1 PLLAFCSIHVPPS
14 PLPTLFPYTT
24 LFRSS
29 CATDPPRTGRPTRT
43 DPPPGDVRGP
53 SGIVEGR
60 PETSGTRRTALSG
73 ERGNAIGA
81 VEEVDRKSTRLNS
94 SHVKISYA
102 VFCLKKKIT

>member
-1 PLLAFCSIHVPPS
+1 
-14 PLPTLFPYTT
+14 
-24 LFRSS
+24 

-81 VEEVDRKSTRLNS
+81 VEEVRPPEVTAPADGTTATAEPEPTPTEPEPTTADGGTPEPAPTPPGSTPP
-94 SHVKISYA
+94 A
-102 VFCLKKKIT
+102 PAG